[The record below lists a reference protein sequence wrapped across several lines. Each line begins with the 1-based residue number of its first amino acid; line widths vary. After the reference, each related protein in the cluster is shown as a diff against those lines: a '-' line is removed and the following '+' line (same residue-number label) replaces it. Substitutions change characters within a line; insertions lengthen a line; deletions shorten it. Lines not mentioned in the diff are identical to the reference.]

1 MIVAEFQTTDLE
13 KTSLEAHVD
22 LCALRYQNLDARLV
36 TLETKL
42 DQIQTKID
50 TFKDE
55 IAWLLIKGGFGIIIT
70 LLGSIAAI
78 LKLFGH
84 W

>member
-1 MIVAEFQTTDLE
+1 MKFYKDEDTDLQ
-13 KTSLEAHVD
+13 LHVSI
-22 LCALRYQNLDARLV
+22 CQERYQQLDLRLGKV
-36 TLETKL
+36 EAKL
-42 DQIQTKID
+42 DQIEEKID
-50 TFKDE
+50 RFKDE
-55 IAWLLIKGGFGIIIT
+55 IAWLLIKGGFGVIIT